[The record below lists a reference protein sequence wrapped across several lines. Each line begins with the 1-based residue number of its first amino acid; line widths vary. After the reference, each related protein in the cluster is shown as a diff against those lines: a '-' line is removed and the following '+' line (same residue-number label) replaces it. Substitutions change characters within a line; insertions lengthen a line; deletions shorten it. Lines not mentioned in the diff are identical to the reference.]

1 MPAGRLARTVLLV
14 SLVSLHVPVSVF
26 AQTPDAYL
34 AFLTARR
41 LESEGDVE
49 GALAALERAA
59 KADPDSAEV
68 RAEIAGLHMRQDN
81 LEAAER
87 AAREALA
94 RGADNVEAHRVLGL
108 IYSAYADEGSQR
120 DRDVTARDYVKD
132 AIAHLERV
140 AATPGGATDLNLQYN
155 LGRLYLRSG
164 AAAKAVE
171 TLTGVVDS
179 NPYSIQARLALAQ
192 ALSAAERHDEA
203 ADTLKRAADEEPR
216 LSAALGQFYERA
228 GRQAEAAEAY
238 ARAVE
243 ANPRDVRSLFAL
255 ARVYRALGEHD
266 KVIEVLMQAR
276 TAGSGDASV
285 DAFLVQAHID
295 ARRYAEAAVLAAEG
309 QKRYRDDRRFTR
321 LHARA
326 LFHTG
331 AASRAIALLETALKA
346 SPEDPASHLAM
357 ADLYMDAG
365 RHAET
370 VKTLEAAAERFPADA
385 DVLNFLGYVLADSG
399 ERLDEA
405 VRLVT
410 RALEIDPGNPSYL
423 DSLGWA
429 HYKRGSLAEAE
440 KYLAKAADGLPGN
453 SVVQDHYG
461 DLLAR
466 RGRWAE
472 AIEAWTRALDGDGE
486 DVDRS
491 VIERKIRDARAR
503 VQ

>member
-1 MPAGRLARTVLLV
+1 MAAGRLARAILLI
-14 SLVSLHVPVSVF
+14 SLHVPVSVF

-34 AFLTARR
+34 EFLTARR
-41 LESEGDVE
+41 LEAGGDVE

-59 KADPDSAEV
+59 AADPGSAELH
-68 RAEIAGLHMRQDN
+68 AEMAAVHLRQND
-81 LEAAER
+81 LDAAER

-94 RGADNVEAHRVLGL
+94 RGPDNVEAHRVLGL
-108 IYSAYADEGSQR
+108 IYSAYADEASPR
-120 DRDVTARDYVKD
+120 DRQAPVPDDVKE
-132 AIAHLERV
+132 AIAHLEIV
-140 AATPGGATDLNLQYN
+140 AATPGGATDINLQYN

-171 TLTGVVDS
+171 TLTAVVDS

-203 ADTLKRAADEEPR
+203 ADTLKEVADEEPR

-238 ARAVE
+238 SRAVE

-255 ARVYRALGEHD
+255 ARVYRTLGRHD
-266 KVIEVLMQAR
+266 KAIEALMQAR
-276 TAGSGDASV
+276 ARGSADASL
-285 DAFLVQAHID
+285 DAFLVQAHLD
-295 ARRYAEAAVLAAEG
+295 AKRYEEAAVLAAEG
-309 QKRYRDDRRFTR
+309 QKRHRDDRRFTR

-331 AASRAIALLETALKA
+331 AASRAIALLEAALRA

-365 RHAET
+365 RHADT
-370 VKTLEAAAERFPADA
+370 LRTLEAAAQRFPADA
-385 DVLNFLGYVLADSG
+385 DVLNFFGYVLADSG

-429 HYKRGSLAEAE
+429 YFKRGNLAEAE
-440 KYLAKAADGLPGN
+440 KYLAKAAGGLPEN

-472 AIEAWTRALDGDGE
+472 AIEAWGRALDGDGE
-486 DVDRS
+486 DVNRAA
-491 VIERKIRDARAR
+491 IEKKIRDARSR
-503 VQ
+503 VR